1 MQISKN
7 EEFLL
12 AQKLNEEG
20 KYEDALQ
27 IILDL
32 ELKEDPSLFDRLSC
46 DLLKGSVM
54 VMLGRYNEVL
64 NLAERISQESQKL
77 GKELHLV
84 DAFILKSKALYWLR
98 RLDDALDVIEQ
109 GERLL
114 ETLTDKSS
122 LEIKKRVAWIVWV
135 RCVAYW
141 DKGELDLTLKYLE
154 QGLELGKETGDK
166 QIIFRCLMLYGFY
179 YNTKGEFD
187 RALLYINRSL
197 EIAKIMQ
204 NQKIAAWSFAN
215 LASIYYEKGELDN
228 SIKYIKKANKLY
240 KQTNNK
246 LHFSGSLQFLGS
258 IYRQKGEINR
268 ALRYFERSLTMFEEI
283 GDSLSICSVLD
294 SLILLTL
301 EKCDFKQTYF
311 YFNRLKQINKKEKNQ
326 KLINLL
332 YKFDKALILKKDPQ
346 VFNFTKAKN
355 LLEQIINEEIIDF
368 SVYIAALLE
377 LCDLLLINLQ
387 DTNDLKLLDMIQ
399 PYVNKIIEIAS
410 KNEKVHSYWLLVEIY
425 LFQAKLELITL
436 DLDEAQRS
444 LITALQIA
452 EKHGLNLLILRI
464 LNEQDELQKQFT
476 KWESFK
482 NSKVIIAE
490 RIELAHVDEQLV
502 RMLRK
507 RIHLEKIT
515 F

>member
-32 ELKEDPSLFDRLSC
+32 ELKEDPSPFDRLSC

-77 GKELHLV
+77 GKKLHLV
-84 DAFILKSKALYWLR
+84 DAFILKAKALYWLR
-98 RLDDALDVIEQ
+98 RLDDTLDVIEQ

-114 ETLTDKSS
+114 ESLTDKSS

-135 RCVAYW
+135 RSVAYW
-141 DKGELDLTLKYLE
+141 DKGESDLALKYLE

-166 QIIFRCLMLYGFY
+166 QIIFRCLMLLGLY
-179 YNTKGEFD
+179 YNSKGEFD
-187 RALLYINRSL
+187 CALLYINRSL

-204 NQKIAAWSFAN
+204 NQKIAAWSFTN

-258 IYRQKGEINR
+258 IYRQKGEFNR
-268 ALRYFERSLTMFEEI
+268 ALRYFERSLAMFEEI
-283 GDSLSICSVLD
+283 GDPLGICGVLN

-301 EKCDFKQTYF
+301 EKGDFKQTNL

-326 KLINLL
+326 KLVNLL
-332 YKFDKALILKKDPQ
+332 YRFDKALILKKDPQ
-346 VFNFTKAKN
+346 VINYTKAKN
-355 LLEQIINEEIIDF
+355 LLEQIINEEIISF
-368 SVYIAALLE
+368 GVYIAALLE

-387 DTNDLKLLDMIQ
+387 ETNDLKLLDMIQ
-399 PYVNKIIEIAS
+399 PHANKIIEIAS
-410 KNEKVHSYWLLVEIY
+410 KHEKVHSYWLLVEIY

-436 DLDEAQRS
+436 DLNEAQRS
-444 LITALQIA
+444 LITAHRIA
-452 EKHGLNLLILRI
+452 EKYGLNLLILRI
-464 LNEQDELQKQFT
+464 LNEQEELQKQFN

-482 NSKVIIAE
+482 NSKAIITE
-490 RIELAHVDEQLV
+490 RIELAHVNEQLV

-507 RIHLEKIT
+507 RVYLEKII

>member
-27 IILDL
+27 IILYL
-32 ELKEDPSLFDRLSC
+32 ELKKDLSPFDQLSC

-54 VMLGRYNEVL
+54 VMSGRYNEVL
-64 NLAERISQESQKL
+64 NLAKRISQESQKL
-77 GKELHLV
+77 GKKLHLV
-84 DAFILKSKALYWLR
+84 DAFILKAKALYWLR
-98 RLDDALDVIEQ
+98 RLDDTLDVIEQ

-114 ETLTDKSS
+114 KTLTNKST

-135 RCVAYW
+135 RCIAYW
-141 DKGELDLTLKYLE
+141 DKGESDLAFKYLE

-166 QIIFRCLMLYGFY
+166 QIIFRCLMLLGFY
-179 YNTKGEFD
+179 YKNKGEFD

-204 NQKIAAWSFAN
+204 NQKIAAWSFFN

-228 SIKYIKKANKLY
+228 SIKYTKRANKLY

-246 LHFSGSLQFLGS
+246 LHFSGSLNFLGS

-268 ALRYFERSLTMFEEI
+268 ALRYFERSLAIFEEI
-283 GDSLSICSVLD
+283 GDLLGICNVLD
-294 SLILLTL
+294 NLIRLTL
-301 EKCDFKQTYF
+301 EKGDFKQTYL
-311 YFNRLKQINKKEKNQ
+311 YFNRLKLINKKEKNQ
-326 KLINLL
+326 KLVNLL
-332 YKFDKALILKKDPQ
+332 YRFDKALILKKDPQ

-355 LLEQIINEEIIDF
+355 LLEQIINEEIISSDI
-368 SVYIAALLE
+368 YIAALLE

-399 PYVNKIIEIAS
+399 LHVKKIIEIAN
-410 KNEKVHSYWLLVEIY
+410 KHEKVHSYWLLVEIY

-436 DLDEAQRS
+436 DLNEAQRS
-444 LITALQIA
+444 LITAHQIA

-464 LNEQDELQKQFT
+464 LNEQNELQKQFT

-482 NSKVIIAE
+482 NSKAIIAE

-507 RIHLEKIT
+507 RVHLEKIT